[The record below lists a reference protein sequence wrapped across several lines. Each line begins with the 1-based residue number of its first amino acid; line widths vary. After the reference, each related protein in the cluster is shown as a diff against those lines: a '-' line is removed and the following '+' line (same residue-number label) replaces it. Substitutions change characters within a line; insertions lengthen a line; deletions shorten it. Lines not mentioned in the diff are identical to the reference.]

1 MDFLLDMMTGT
12 LGPYVQNTWV
22 IMISTIVC
30 IVGTILFGGE
40 YVMEFVKKTAFADKD
55 EIKRKL
61 DLIYVDV
68 EDDKLS
74 MFLLLVSYGLG
85 AMFFLMF
92 LPNIV
97 AGLIMGTVATV
108 AGLKIPAIYIDS
120 LYQRRCDR
128 VVDQMLDG
136 MTIMANGTKAGNP
149 PSVAMGR
156 VIENIPGPLSQEFT
170 LVKNKEH
177 LGMSFE
183 EALVEMSERVPM
195 PDVQMFV
202 MSVNILKETGGKI
215 DQTFETINNVIRERQ
230 KLEKKISAMTA
241 QGVSQGVIITMIP
254 FALLVFF
261 WFSDRAAIE
270 PMFNTTMGLMMLG
283 GIFTLQIIGG
293 LMIKKIVT
301 IKV

>member
-1 MDFLLDMMTGT
+1 MDELTSLI
-12 LGPYVQNTWV
+12 GPYVTNTWV
-22 IMISTIVC
+22 IMFFVTLCTFASVFLGWKF
-30 IVGTILFGGE
+30 VL
-40 YVMEFVKKTAFADKD
+40 EFIKKTAYANKD

-74 MFLLLVSYGLG
+74 IFLIVASYGLG
-85 AMFFLMF
+85 LIFFLLF
-92 LPNIV
+92 LPNIL
-97 AGLIMGTVATV
+97 ASLIMGAAVTV
-108 AGLKIPAIYIDS
+108 AGLKVPILFIDS
-120 LYQRRCDR
+120 LYMKRCQK

-136 MTIMANGTKAGNP
+136 MTIMANGTKSGNP

-156 VIENIPGPLSQEFT
+156 VIENIKGPLSQEFS

-183 EALVEMSERVPM
+183 DALVEMSERVPM

-241 QGVSQGVIITMIP
+241 QGITQGVIITAIP
-254 FALLVFF
+254 FVMLAFF
-261 WFSDRAAIE
+261 WITDRKYVE
-270 PMFNTTMGLMMLG
+270 PMFTTTTGLLMLCA
-283 GIFTLQIIGG
+283 IFALQIIGG

>member
-1 MDFLLDMMTGT
+1 MDEIASLI
-12 LGPYVQNTWV
+12 GPYVQNTWV
-22 IMISTIVC
+22 IMIATIVSVF
-30 IVGTILFGGE
+30 ISAFFGWE
-40 YVMEFVKKTAFADKD
+40 YVVDFVKVTAWANKD

-68 EDDKLS
+68 EEDKLS
-74 MFLLLVSYGLG
+74 MFLIMTSYGLG
-85 AMFFLMF
+85 VVFFLMF
-92 LPNIV
+92 LPNIT
-97 AGLIMGTVATV
+97 AGLIMGTIVTV
-108 AGLKIPAIYIDS
+108 AGLKVPVIVIDS
-120 LYQRRCDR
+120 LYQKRCEK

-149 PSVAMGR
+149 PSVAMSR
-156 VIENIPGPLSQEFT
+156 VIENIKGPLSQEFN

-183 EALVEMSERVPM
+183 DALVEMSERVPM

-241 QGVSQGVIITMIP
+241 QGISQGVIITAIP
-254 FALLVFF
+254 FALLAFF
-261 WFSDRAAIE
+261 WVSDRKAVE
-270 PMFNTTMGLMMLG
+270 PMFTTTTGLMILG
-283 GIFTLQIIGG
+283 AIFTLQIIGG

>member
-1 MDFLLDMMTGT
+1 MDVLVSMI
-12 LGPYVQNTWV
+12 GPYVQNTWV
-22 IMISTIVC
+22 IMIATMISVFISAF
-30 IVGTILFGGE
+30 FGWE
-40 YVMEFVKKTAFADKD
+40 YVIDFVKATAWADKD

-68 EDDKLS
+68 EEDKLS
-74 MFLLLVSYGLG
+74 MFLIMASYGIGLV
-85 AMFFLMF
+85 FFLIF

-97 AGLIMGTVATV
+97 AGLVMGAVVTF
-108 AGLKIPAIYIDS
+108 AGLKVPIMVIDS
-120 LYQRRCDR
+120 LYQKRCEK

-149 PSVAMGR
+149 PSVAMSR
-156 VIENIPGPLSQEFT
+156 VIENIKGPLSQEFN

-183 EALVEMSERVPM
+183 DALVEMSERVPM

-241 QGVSQGVIITMIP
+241 QGISQGIIITAIP
-254 FALLVFF
+254 FALLAFF
-261 WFSDRAAIE
+261 WVSDREAVE
-270 PMFNTTMGLMMLG
+270 PMFTTTTGLMILG
-283 GIFTLQIIGG
+283 AIFTLQIIGG

>member
-1 MDFLLDMMTGT
+1 MDMILEMLVDVV
-12 LGPYVQNTWV
+12 GPYTQNTWV
-22 IMISTIVC
+22 IMISTITCVF
-30 IVGTILFGGE
+30 GAILFGGAHAE
-40 YVMEFVKKTAFADKD
+40 AFVKKTAYANKD

-68 EDDKLS
+68 EDGKLS
-74 MFLLLVSYGLG
+74 IFLILISYGLG
-85 AMFFLMF
+85 AVFFLMF

-97 AGLIMGTVATV
+97 AGLIMGTVATI
-108 AGLKIPAIYIDS
+108 AGLKFPAIYIDS
-120 LYQRRCDR
+120 LYQKRCEK
-128 VVDQMLDG
+128 VVAQMLDG
-136 MTIMANGTKAGNP
+136 MTIMANGTKSGNP
-149 PSVAMGR
+149 PSVAMSR

-170 LVKNKEH
+170 LVKNKER

-183 EALVEMSERVPM
+183 DALVEMSERVPM

-215 DQTFETINNVIRERQ
+215 DQTFETINKVIRERQ

-241 QGVSQGVIITMIP
+241 QGISQGIIITMIP
-254 FALLVFF
+254 FVLLVFF
-261 WFSDRAAIE
+261 WFSDRAAVE

>member
-1 MDFLLDMMTGT
+1 MLDELSTV
-12 LGPYVQNTWV
+12 LGPWVQSTWA
-22 IMISTIVC
+22 IMIATIVC
-30 IVGTILFGGE
+30 VFISAFFGWE
-40 YVMEFVKKTAFADKD
+40 YVVDFVKATAFASKD
-55 EIKRKL
+55 DIKRKL

-68 EDDKLS
+68 EEDKLS
-74 MFLLLVSYGLG
+74 MFLLMASYGLG
-85 AMFFLMF
+85 AAFFLLF
-92 LPNIV
+92 LPNII
-97 AGLIMGTVATV
+97 AGIVMGAVVTV
-108 AGLKIPAIYIDS
+108 AGLKLPAIIIDS
-120 LYQRRCDR
+120 LYQKRCEK

-156 VIENIPGPLSQEFT
+156 VIENIQGPLAQEFN

-202 MSVNILKETGGKI
+202 MSVNILKETGGQI
-215 DQTFETINNVIRERQ
+215 DQTFETINKVIRERQ

-241 QGVSQGVIITMIP
+241 QGIMQGIIITLIP
-254 FALLVFF
+254 FILMAFF
-261 WFSDRAAIE
+261 WFADRAYIE
-270 PMFNTTMGLMMLG
+270 PMFTTTMGFMILG
-283 GIFTLQIIGG
+283 AIFTLQIVGG
-293 LMIKKIVT
+293 IMIKKIVT